1 MHGSTI
7 LPCEGFARRR
17 LLEGVWK
24 AAFCGGI
31 IFRRQQLQ
39 QSDSGLIDS
48 GLFTLC
54 ELGVQNHIRS
64 GDVNPSL
71 ICSSAARFH
80 FENGGGI
87 WKEAASFS
95 AGSSYSNLITEGLDW
110 NKGLCVQF
118 FHVTAWQPWLARIYK
133 QRMSRRRRLEGG
145 GVIFR
150 RQQLQQSDSRRI
162 GLEPRTGLG
171 TYRQCMHGAFH

>member
-71 ICSSAARFH
+71 IC
-80 FENGGGI
+80 GV
-87 WKEAASFS
+87 WKAAASFS
-95 AGSSYSNLITEGLDW
+95 AGSSYSNLIAEGLDW
-110 NKGLCVQF
+110 NQGLV
-118 FHVTAWQPWLARIYK
+118 WEPIGSARMEHFIDVAI
-133 QRMSRRRRLEGG
+133 SNT
-145 GVIFR
+145 
-150 RQQLQQSDSRRI
+150 S
-162 GLEPRTGLG
+162 
-171 TYRQCMHGAFH
+171 